1 MTDKINGIIQE
12 LKEISGNPSV
22 SIHRNMKETGKKAV
36 GCFPIYTPEE
46 IVYATGAIPV
56 GMWGG
61 PTLGNL
67 SDKYFQT
74 FCCSIMKA
82 NTEQALKGRYD
93 DLSAVIVTT
102 FCDTL
107 KCTLENWKVAVPHLN
122 IIPIVYPQNRKT
134 EVGKA
139 FLKEEFLKVKA
150 QLEKILAVNISDS
163 AMEDSFN
170 LYEEYRKIM
179 RQFVEVAGSYPGLFD
194 AATRHQIIKAA
205 YFMDK
210 KDYTNKLKTMLD
222 ELSKL
227 PVENNSVKKIVISGL
242 LAEPKKFLDLFTENN
257 LVIVADDL
265 AQESRQFR
273 VEAPKAGSVIDKMVG
288 RVALQD
294 GCSFLYDAE
303 KSRGQMLIDLVKKYK
318 ADGLVYCQLKFCD
331 PEEFDYPIIKKQLED
346 EGIPMLYLEIEQQ
359 MDSVEQLR
367 TRIQTFAEI
376 I

>member
-1 MTDKINGIIQE
+1 MDKINGIIQE
-12 LKEISGNPSV
+12 LKEISRNPSV
-22 SIHRNMKETGKKAV
+22 SIHRSMKETGKKAV

-46 IVYATGAIPV
+46 IVYAAGAIPV

-82 NTEQALKGRYD
+82 NTEQALKGQYD
-93 DLSAVIVTT
+93 ALSAVIVTT
-102 FCDTL
+102 YCDTL

-139 FLKEEFLKVKA
+139 FLQEEFLKVKA

-163 AMEDSFN
+163 ALEDSVN
-170 LYEEYRKIM
+170 LYEEYRRTM
-179 RQFVEVAGSYPGLFD
+179 RQFVEMAGNYPQFFD

-210 KDYTNKLKTMLD
+210 KDYTNRLKIMLE

-227 PVENNSVKKIVISGL
+227 PVKNHSKKKIVISGL
-242 LAEPKKFLDLFTENN
+242 LAEPDEFLDLFTEND

-273 VEAPKAGSVIDKMVG
+273 VEAPKVGSAIEKMVE
-288 RVALQD
+288 RVARQD
-294 GCSFLYDAE
+294 GCSFLYDEE

-331 PEEFDYPIIKKQLED
+331 PEEFDYPIIKKQLEN

-376 I
+376 V